1 LSEARLSFTAGV
13 SARIPGHVVHGFTA
27 EIDEVTTEVQKE
39 WRNSA
44 FFREGKARTNVSL
57 TAR

>member
-27 EIDEVTTEVQKE
+27 EIDEVT
-39 WRNSA
+39 A
-44 FFREGKARTNVSL
+44 EGAKRMEKL
-57 TAR
+57 GIFQRRKG